1 MIPCFSC
8 WFASSAIRCCR
19 VDTTSEF
26 DASWVFPISSSVLPA
41 PSCDF
46 PFPTPRLPVR
56 PVHRLSNGT
65 MGVLRLPKILLQ
77 PVVASRSDTTAVS
90 IVFVLSPLR
99 PPAVT
104 RHPSPRAGSCSTGLP
119 PVPLT
124 VETSGSPRF
133 LGSHTYRSAP
143 LLDPG
148 RASLPGLL
156 SAVPFCPRFNNHEG
170 PFDLPRFRGSLTRLS
185 GSLSTLPPLRYL
197 RRARLASGWW
207 PTSFRVGLVT
217 HMAPLKGFRSIL
229 SSQGITSPFP
239 RLRLAPCLC
248 GLSYFR
254 LGEEFLVD
262 AAGSFGG

>member
-1 MIPCFSC
+1 
-8 WFASSAIRCCR
+8 
-19 VDTTSEF
+19 
-26 DASWVFPISSSVLPA
+26 
-41 PSCDF
+41 
-46 PFPTPRLPVR
+46 
-56 PVHRLSNGT
+56 

-185 GSLSTLPPLRYL
+185 GSLSTLPRLRYL

-217 HMAPLKGFRSIL
+217 HMAPLKGFRSVM
-229 SSQGITSPFP
+229 SSHGITSSFP
-239 RLRLAPCLC
+239 RFTLAPCLSGERKEKLRVFVRVGPGAARAATPGHPTDPYEHDSC
-248 GLSYFR
+248 IRFLRGQFRQFSDRRSER
-254 LGEEFLVD
+254 LGVRAEGDVSAID
-262 AAGSFGG
+262 

>member
-1 MIPCFSC
+1 
-8 WFASSAIRCCR
+8 
-19 VDTTSEF
+19 
-26 DASWVFPISSSVLPA
+26 
-41 PSCDF
+41 
-46 PFPTPRLPVR
+46 
-56 PVHRLSNGT
+56 

-185 GSLSTLPPLRYL
+185 GSLSTLPRLRYL

-239 RLRLAPCLC
+239 RLRLAPCFGGEIFSSNFELRTSTFFFWGAFWVTRQWGRPRLRKSARSWTADSPSHAKVKPC
-248 GLSYFR
+248 LISGFPR
-254 LGEEFLVD
+254 LGKGFRNLR
-262 AAGSFGG
+262 